1 MASFILFRIFNSRL
15 DIPVLVC
22 NKKRNEI
29 VAFEVRDCV
38 WVDLGNENVQSTL
51 SMYFDNKHSKLSLL
65 SRYNLMQFVLSFNVR
80 NWIKI
85 SLKQGFPD

>member
-29 VAFEVRDCV
+29 VAFAVRDCE
-38 WVDLGNENVQSTL
+38 WVDMEMENL
-51 SMYFDNKHSKLSLL
+51 
-65 SRYNLMQFVLSFNVR
+65 
-80 NWIKI
+80 
-85 SLKQGFPD
+85 